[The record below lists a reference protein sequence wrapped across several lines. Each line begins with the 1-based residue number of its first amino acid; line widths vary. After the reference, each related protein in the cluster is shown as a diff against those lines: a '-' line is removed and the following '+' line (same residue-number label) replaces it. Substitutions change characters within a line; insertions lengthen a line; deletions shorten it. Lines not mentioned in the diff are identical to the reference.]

1 MSRLARLGLLARGR
15 RCARL
20 GRALR
25 RGRAAL
31 ALLALGLSATAAI
44 AAVDVDVRLNRRSFI
59 AGESATLDV
68 VVRGATGTV
77 ADPDLRLPPG
87 VGVLGSARSQNF
99 SWVNGRSSNETLFR
113 YEIGSERAGRYTLG
127 PVRVR
132 IGDQIY
138 QGAAVELEITTAPRQ
153 VGGAT
158 RGAAALTAE
167 ITPAQ
172 PYVGEPVVLR
182 VRLVM
187 RAALAEAPEYAAP
200 AATGFW
206 AERASEPET
215 YYAQQ
220 GGGRVLVTETRTRLY
235 PLAAGRTVIG
245 EATAAL
251 VLADE
256 QSPFS
261 IFGLGQNAVV
271 LKSTPVE
278 VMVRPLPPG
287 APLGFT
293 GAVGDLQ
300 LSWTADRA
308 ETAVDVPIVVR
319 LDVRGRG
326 NLPLLRSPQL
336 IARGYELFGGSLED
350 SLPAPG
356 SAAGGRRRFQW
367 TVLPARPGRLQI
379 PPPEFHWFDL
389 AQGRYRVLEATPISV
404 QIGPALGSS
413 ESQASE
419 VFPVVLTRHPVDP
432 SASPA
437 RPWALG
443 IAGALLGAAVI
454 AWRASRP
461 GAERTALS
469 AQCREWLRAIGLAE
483 GPAFWEAAGDA
494 CAWLAGS
501 GSPVGSLGR
510 EISAARFS
518 GQFTDEQRIRRRLVE
533 LLSAA
538 LERGAPSPVA
548 AIVAGV
554 LAVTVVVLV
563 LVLGPRP
570 GDDRGR
576 QRAHAADERARQGDL
591 DAAAVEWRRL
601 WPDGHHPGL
610 AARLA
615 WVDVR
620 AGNIGGAAA
629 WILRGDGGEPRDAGL
644 NFVAERVREA
654 GGLAGGWHGRLPVR
668 SLEWGVL
675 AGLLG
680 GAGILFWP
688 NRLRAGLGLLLA
700 VLAAVAPVLEGGMR
714 SAANRAVVLRATPL
728 AGADVELEAG
738 QVVRVVSRAGPES
751 VVRIGTIEGRVPSDL
766 LARAEEPPPIAATPP
781 SPAAP

>member
-1 MSRLARLGLLARGR
+1 
-15 RCARL
+15 
-20 GRALR
+20 
-25 RGRAAL
+25 
-31 ALLALGLSATAAI
+31 
-44 AAVDVDVRLNRRSFI
+44 DVDVRLNRRSFI

-68 VVRGATGTV
+68 VVRGATGSV
-77 ADPDLRLPPG
+77 ADPELGLPPG
-87 VGVLGSARSQNF
+87 VEVLGSARSQNF

-132 IGDQIY
+132 IGNQIY
-138 QGAAVELEITTAPRQ
+138 QGASVNLEITSAPRQ

-158 RGAAALTAE
+158 RGVAALTAD

-172 PYVGEPVVLR
+172 PYVGEPVLLR

-187 RAALAEAPEYAAP
+187 RAALAEAPEYAPP
-200 AATGFW
+200 ATTGFW

-235 PLAAGRTVIG
+235 PLAAGRTTIG
-245 EATAAL
+245 EASAAL

-261 IFGLGQNAVV
+261 IFGLGQNAVI
-271 LKSTPVE
+271 LKSQPVA

-287 APLGFT
+287 APAGFT
-293 GAVGDLQ
+293 GAVGDLE

-308 ETAVDVPIVVR
+308 QTAVDVPIVVR

-326 NLPLLRSPQL
+326 NLPLLRRPEL
-336 IARGYELFGGSLED
+336 VARGYELFGGSLED

-356 SAAGGRRRFQW
+356 SVSGGRRRFQW
-367 TVLPARPGRLQI
+367 TVVPARPGRLQI

-389 AQGRYRVLEATPISV
+389 EQGRYRVLQAAPISV

-413 ESQASE
+413 ENQAGE
-419 VFPVVLTRHPVDP
+419 VFPLVLTRHPVDP
-432 SASPA
+432 GATPA

-443 IAGALLGAAVI
+443 LGGALLAAAIV
-454 AWRASRP
+454 AWRGSRP
-461 GAERTALS
+461 GAERTVVR

-483 GPAFWEAAGDA
+483 GPAFWQAAGDA
-494 CAWLAGS
+494 CDWLSAS

-510 EISAARFS
+510 EISAARFG
-518 GQFTDEQRIRRRLVE
+518 GQFTDEQRIRRRMVE

-538 LERGAPSPVA
+538 LERGAPSPAA

-554 LAVTVVVLV
+554 LAVTAVALV
-563 LVLGPRP
+563 LVLGPHA

-576 QRAHAADERARQGDL
+576 QRARAADERARQGNL
-591 DAAAVEWRRL
+591 DAAAVEWRGL
-601 WPDGHHPGL
+601 WQDGHHPGL

-629 WILRGDGGEPRDAGL
+629 WILRGDGGEARDAGL

-654 GGLAGGWHGRLPVR
+654 GGLAGGWHGRLSVR
-668 SLEWGVL
+668 SLEWGLLSAIL
-675 AGLLG
+675 A

-688 NRLRAGLGLLLA
+688 NRARAGLGVFLA
-700 VLAAVAPVLEGGMR
+700 VLAAAAPVLEGAER
-714 SAANRAVVLRATPL
+714 SSANRAVVLRATPL

-738 QVVRVVSRAGPES
+738 QVVRVISRAEGES
-751 VVRIGTIEGRVPSDL
+751 VVRVGTIEGRVPTDL
-766 LARAEEPPPIAATPP
+766 LARVEEPPPAPAMRTAPVTPA
-781 SPAAP
+781 SP